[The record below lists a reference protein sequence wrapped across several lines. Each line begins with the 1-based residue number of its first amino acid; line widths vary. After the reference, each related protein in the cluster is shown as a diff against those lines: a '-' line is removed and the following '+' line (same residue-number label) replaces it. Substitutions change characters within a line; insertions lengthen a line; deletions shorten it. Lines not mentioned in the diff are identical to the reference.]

1 MPHFASMAVIPAKN
15 AEPAAKSIHMS
26 CQSLLKMSFMEY
38 IILLLTEKPKYILTA
53 RPINSMMELSYVK
66 RGGNM
71 FSYEVLNSLNDL
83 EMLVYNYVLEHKE
96 EIKYMTIRELAE
108 GVHVS
113 TSTIVRFCKKLG
125 CEGYSE
131 FKVKFKMYLKEE
143 KKKQPETDLNEIRNF
158 FETFRTTQYQESME
172 AVAGELKKAEHL
184 IFLGIGT
191 SGILG
196 KYGARYF
203 SNLGK
208 YSQYIED
215 PYYPIVG
222 DMGKTAVIALS
233 VSGETEQVIMMA
245 GRFKEHKCRLISITN
260 KGASTLGKMS
270 DHNLNY
276 YVSERMV
283 EDEYNITTQV
293 PVVFLLES
301 LGKRLS

>member
-1 MPHFASMAVIPAKN
+1 M
-15 AEPAAKSIHMS
+15 
-26 CQSLLKMSFMEY
+26 
-38 IILLLTEKPKYILTA
+38 LTEKPKYILTA